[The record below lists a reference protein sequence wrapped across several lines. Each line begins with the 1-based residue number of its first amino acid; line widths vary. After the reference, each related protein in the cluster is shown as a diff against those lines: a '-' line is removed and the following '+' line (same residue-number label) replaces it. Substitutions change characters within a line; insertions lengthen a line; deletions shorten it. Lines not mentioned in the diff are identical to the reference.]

1 MGGALKGFGARSMI
15 AGRFPN
21 QPDVLVRWIRD
32 APSLSPETAMPAS
45 GLSDAEATDVAAYL
59 YSLDD

>member
-1 MGGALKGFGARSMI
+1 MI

-32 APSLSPETAMPAS
+32 APSLSPETAMPATS
-45 GLSDAEATDVAAYL
+45 LSDAEAVDVAAYL